1 MCPDDG
7 CSYGSDPFDLDRDF
21 VAWLEEAWWSTRIS
35 DAVGCAG
42 DDEVTG
48 IQSHRLTQVGQDVAD
63 AEDHVRGVSVLH
75 DLAVD
80 AGDDA
85 QAVPRI
91 THFIRG
97 DDLAHRTALVGILAD
112 GPLSGAVLGLA
123 RSEIVE
129 RGVTEHGLQS
139 FRGRHVFQ
147 SLADDC
153 NEFALPI
160 QAQLAGWDRRRRA

>member
-1 MCPDDG
+1 MVSSGAVPVRRTGDTPVCPSG
-7 CSYGSDPFDLDRDF
+7 RNAGASATRCSR
-21 VAWLEEAWWSTRIS
+21 
-35 DAVGCAG
+35 AVM
-42 DDEVTG
+42 
-48 IQSHRLTQVGQDVAD
+48 
-63 AEDHVRGVSVLH
+63 H

-91 THFIRG
+91 TNFIRG

-123 RSEIVE
+123 GSEVVE
-129 RGVTEHGLQS
+129 RGVTEDSLES
-139 FRGRHVFQ
+139 FHRRDVFQ

-153 NEFALPI
+153 YEFALPI
-160 QAQLAGWDRRRRA
+160 QALLAGRDRRRRA